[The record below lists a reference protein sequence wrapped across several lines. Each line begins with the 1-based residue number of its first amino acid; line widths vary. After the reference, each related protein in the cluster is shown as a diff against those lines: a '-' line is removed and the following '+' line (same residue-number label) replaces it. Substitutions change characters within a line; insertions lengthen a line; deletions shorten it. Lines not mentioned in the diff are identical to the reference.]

1 MDSQKVL
8 GQLGQ
13 EVITKEEARK
23 LLGHDQR
30 NASSAAFI
38 ASFSVD
44 NRKYVLLP
52 HRQTVWLGAEIGTI
66 KPALTK

>member
-8 GQLGQ
+8 GQLAQ

-30 NASSAAFI
+30 NAESGAFI
-38 ASFSVD
+38 ASFMADS
-44 NRKYVLLP
+44 RKYV
-52 HRQTVWLGAEIGTI
+52 QSQQ
-66 KPALTK
+66 KNN